1 MRFKSYAP
9 LINTPLQ
16 RGGRALSNPLNRF
29 SGFPCLATQP
39 NTLKTAEAVQMSS
52 AGHSTP
58 LKRGVNESGTVT
70 APSCSRFTH
79 HVSRFL

>member
-16 RGGRALSNPLNRF
+16 RGGRALGNSLNRF
-29 SGFPCLATQP
+29 SGFACLASLP
-39 NTLKTAEAVQMSS
+39 NTLKTAEAVQMSCP
-52 AGHSTP
+52 GYSTP
-58 LKRGVNESGTVT
+58 LKQGVNESGALT
-70 APSCSRFTH
+70 APSYSRFTF

>member
-29 SGFPCLATQP
+29 SGFPCLASLP
-39 NTLKTAEAVQMSS
+39 NTLKTAEAVRLVRS
-52 AGHSTP
+52 GYSTP
-58 LKRGVNESGTVT
+58 LKRGVNESPAPTV
-70 APSCSRFTH
+70 PSYSRFTFH
-79 HVSRFL
+79 ASRSL